1 MTENANHAYGRGLDD
16 LEGISL
22 VRNRSVGKVFVRGS
36 LDASRTYVSGAA
48 IEAVVASDFID
59 DLKKRCE
66 EVSATEQELL
76 AQLFLVGGGADYTA
90 VLPSDD
96 HPGKPL
102 RLWQPFYE
110 LEMDATQTYVS
121 RFFGNTQFCPVSGF
135 PELRPDDDV
144 VVIGSQVSNLAAR
157 ILLGKANQEEPVFR
171 IEHGGGWH
179 TELHWNLFTPVN
191 APFTEILEFRGHR
204 RSSGHVICERGSPV
218 PYESKRDP
226 AATRYLDDY
235 LLVTNLPRGKGRKQ
249 RALVFSGLHGAG
261 TRAVDLILRK
271 PSIDLLEK
279 AARKIADASYFQML
293 LHVDTVPDG
302 RGESLPCN
310 PELIGARALVAV

>member
-1 MTENANHAYGRGLDD
+1 MTENANHVCGRGLDD

-59 DLKKRCE
+59 DLKKRCQ

-76 AQLFLVGGGADYTA
+76 TRLFLVGGVANYTA

-110 LEMDATQTYVS
+110 LEMDAAQTYIC
-121 RFFGNTQFCPVSGF
+121 RFFGNTQFCPMSGF

-157 ILLGKANQEEPVFR
+157 ILLAKANQEEPVFS
-171 IEHGGGWH
+171 IERGGWH

-191 APFTEILEFRGHR
+191 APLTEILEFRGHR
-204 RSSGHVICERGSPV
+204 ESSGHVICERGSPV
-218 PYESKRDP
+218 PYESRRD
-226 AATRYLDDY
+226 AGGTRYLDDY
-235 LLVTNLPRGKGRKQ
+235 LLVTTLPRGKGRKQ

-261 TRAVDLILRK
+261 TRAVDLILRR
-271 PSIDLLEK
+271 PPIDLLEK
-279 AARKIADASYFQML
+279 AARRIADAPYFQIL
-293 LHVDTVPDG
+293 LHIDTVADG
-302 RGESLPCN
+302 RGESLPNN
-310 PELIGARALVAV
+310 PELIGARALVAA